1 MGHQNYLLG
10 LAITTARFLKSGLIH
25 YFPVCFPVSS
35 RLIPFLQTS
44 ASRSEN
50 AWIAS
55 KRDLLEPK
63 QANMIP
69 FTRTRK
75 RRVALSLLV
84 AAYSGNAFI
93 IPSPS
98 TATIGTC
105 HATFPSNRTA
115 RRRSSG
121 LTMIRNVD
129 LPECVIF
136 YGADT
141 MLCSIDGSSFTC
153 GSAATD
159 GAGQVRPG
167 VTRLLKE
174 CSEVG
179 TPALLLTEHMRTD
192 ELRDVVMAIKDSVL
206 NTYVQDGTLVIK
218 SALEELTYG
227 PDHPY
232 YNDNDQSYL
241 YGLHNYAPS
250 PGFLLDAIET
260 TAMIPKG
267 FGGSSGFGVKQEG
280 VDCRPP
286 LPKHCVA
293 LVSGPNIRPTEKDD
307 ADVDVEGVAA
317 SVDGAVIQS
326 STVSRARC
334 TAAKLAGL
342 RVLYLEPEG
351 LGTSDAEDLADAI
364 VTGLGADDDWEVVT
378 LDDIATPGSY
388 WLNPPV
394 GKDEAG
400 NRVNL
405 VALCDAFRQV
415 RSGRGESA
423 AESPTSLSTLDD
435 KSDDSMSQDE
445 MAKILADLDGL

>member
-1 MGHQNYLLG
+1 
-10 LAITTARFLKSGLIH
+10 
-25 YFPVCFPVSS
+25 
-35 RLIPFLQTS
+35 
-44 ASRSEN
+44 
-50 AWIAS
+50 
-55 KRDLLEPK
+55 
-63 QANMIP
+63 
-69 FTRTRK
+69 
-75 RRVALSLLV
+75 
-84 AAYSGNAFI
+84 
-93 IPSPS
+93 
-98 TATIGTC
+98 
-105 HATFPSNRTA
+105 
-115 RRRSSG
+115 
-121 LTMIRNVD
+121 MIRNVD

-141 MLCSIDGSSFTC
+141 MLSSGDGSSFAS

-159 GAGQVRPG
+159 GTCQVRPG

-179 TPALLLTEHMRTD
+179 SPALLLTEHMRTD
-192 ELRDVVMAIKDSVL
+192 ELRDVVIATEDSDL
-206 NTYVQDGTLVIK
+206 NSYVQDGTLVIK
-218 SALEELTYG
+218 SALEELKYT

-232 YNDNDQSYL
+232 YDDDDQSYL
-241 YGLHNYAPS
+241 YGLHNHAPS

-280 VDCRPP
+280 VECRPP

-293 LVSGPNIRPTEKDD
+293 LVSGPDIRPTESDD
-307 ADVDVEGVAA
+307 ADVDVEAVAS

-334 TAAKLAGL
+334 TAAKLAGM
-342 RVLYLEPEG
+342 RVLYLEPDG
-351 LGTSDAEDLADAI
+351 MGTSDAEDLADAI

-405 VALCDAFRQV
+405 VALCDAFQQA
-415 RSGRGESA
+415 RSGQVETAVSTCSSA
-423 AESPTSLSTLDD
+423 FDD
-435 KSDDSMSQDE
+435 KSDDSMSEDE